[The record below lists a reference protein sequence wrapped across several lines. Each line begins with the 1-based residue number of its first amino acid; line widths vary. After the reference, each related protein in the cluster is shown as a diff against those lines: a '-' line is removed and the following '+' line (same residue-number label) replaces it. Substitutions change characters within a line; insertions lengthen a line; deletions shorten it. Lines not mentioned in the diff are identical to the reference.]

1 MSDNLSYGL
10 GFIFGVIIFTAI
22 IMIPMLIGI
31 TKDKKLK
38 RKYDERQELIRGR
51 GFKYAF
57 YTMVTISMLYSIT
70 LIGLGELPIEE
81 SAAIVIIVI
90 MGIGVYAWYTIL
102 NDGYFALNE
111 RVPQTVITFIIIA
124 IANFM
129 IGISAWLDGGMVKNG
144 VITFECLNLVCAI
157 FLLITVLVI
166 LIKQHKDKKE
176 A

>member
-57 YTMVTISMLYSIT
+57 YTMVTISMLYAIT

-90 MGIGVYAWYTIL
+90 MGI
-102 NDGYFALNE
+102 
-111 RVPQTVITFIIIA
+111 
-124 IANFM
+124 
-129 IGISAWLDGGMVKNG
+129 
-144 VITFECLNLVCAI
+144 
-157 FLLITVLVI
+157 
-166 LIKQHKDKKE
+166 
-176 A
+176 